1 LFVWLGWR
9 HTWTIFGLLTF
20 ILVVVPALVFLRHSP
35 EEMHLAP
42 DGIPGTARSNGG
54 AGRTT
59 GDEAA
64 EVSDLVWSRGALLRN
79 STFWLLCVTFGMA
92 NIGIAGLNLHVF
104 AYISD
109 IGYPSFI
116 AATVMSIIA
125 FTQLGSTLLWGFVS
139 EVVEARKAT
148 VLMFVIQAAGL
159 AMAIATGTLLP
170 IYAGFFLYGVG
181 LGGSLVLQEVIWA
194 NYYGRVSLGAV
205 RGLAVLI
212 TFGFGAAGAPF
223 FGFLFDATGSY
234 VLSFVL
240 FVLALLLSAVLSFV
254 ARPPIPR

>member
-1 LFVWLGWR
+1 
-9 HTWTIFGLLTF
+9 
-20 ILVVVPALVFLRHSP
+20 
-35 EEMHLAP
+35 MHLAP
-42 DGIPGTARSNGG
+42 DGIPPTAPGPLAADRT
-54 AGRTT
+54 AGEERT
-59 GDEAA
+59 AP
-64 EVSDLVWSRGALLRN
+64 SDVAWSRSELFRN

-125 FTQLGSTLLWGFVS
+125 FTQLGSTLLWGLIS
-139 EVVEARKAT
+139 ERAEPRKAT
-148 VLMFVIQAAGL
+148 MLMFVIQAAGL
-159 AMAIATGTLLP
+159 ATATASEALLP
-170 IYAGFFLYGVG
+170 IYVGFFLYGVG

-234 VLSFVL
+234 VLSFAL
-240 FVLALLLSAVLSFV
+240 FVAALLVSAVLSYV
-254 ARPPIPR
+254 ARPPAKAFPV